1 MIAVTPPVRATSMI
15 KLQLLLRRPGA
26 DPELDPL
33 LRALLEANGLT
44 VTGSGRASVSA
55 TMPEDE
61 FARLFGQAPELKAG
75 FAAAPAAAEA
85 SALAVPPVLLDSIS
99 LITVAPRHTAT
110 KHLPRDKH
118 AAI

>member
-1 MIAVTPPVRATSMI
+1 MI

-26 DPELDPL
+26 DPELDPV

-55 TMPEDE
+55 TMPEE
-61 FARLFGQAPELKAG
+61 AFARLFGQAPEVKSG
-75 FAAAPAAAEA
+75 FAAAPPAAEA
-85 SALAVPPVLLDSIS
+85 PALAVPPALLDAIS
-99 LITVAPRHTAT
+99 LITVAPRHTTT
-110 KHLPRDKH
+110 KHHPRDKY